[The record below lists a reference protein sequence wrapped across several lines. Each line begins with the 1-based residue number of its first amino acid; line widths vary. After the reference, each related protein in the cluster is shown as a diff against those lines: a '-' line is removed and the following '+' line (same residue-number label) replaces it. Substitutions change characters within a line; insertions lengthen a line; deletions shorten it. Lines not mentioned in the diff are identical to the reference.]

1 MFQLI
6 LGITIAALALFY
18 LYLRKSLKKENPLAV
33 SAPNP
38 PAVSEDVNLPAV
50 SEDINLPILK

>member
-6 LGITIAALALFY
+6 LGIIITVLILFY
-18 LYLRKSLKKENPLAV
+18 LYLRKSLKKENLPAMG
-33 SAPNP
+33 APNF

-50 SEDINLPILK
+50 SEDKNLPFKE